1 MNNDSPRS
9 RSRHISLPLAVLAI
23 TLALSACRRE
33 PEAAPPA
40 DATAPAAAPTA
51 TAPAP
56 APTQTVPT
64 ASPGSVPVTAD
75 NFVRAESDRYFAN
88 LVKQGGL
95 GKVFHHREPASIDDQ
110 GVVRLNRDTLYS
122 SAVFDLDAGPVTITL
137 PDAGDRFM
145 SMQVI
150 DEDQYTTQ
158 VNYKPG
164 DYTLSRGKDGTRYVV
179 VGIRTL
185 VDPANPEDVAKVHAL
200 QDAIRIQ
207 QAAPGSFDVPKWDTV
222 SQDKVRAALLTLAA
236 TLPDTRNMFG
246 TRDTVDPVRRVIG
259 AASAWGGNPDK
270 DAMYLNVVPASN
282 DGKTVYR
289 LHVAD
294 VPVDGFW
301 SVSLYN
307 AEGYY
312 EKNPQN
318 AYAVNNLTAKKN
330 ADGSVDIQFGGCDG
344 QVANCLPTM
353 PGWNYMVRLY
363 RPRAELLDG
372 RWSFPEAVPVQ

>member
-1 MNNDSPRS
+1 MNHDVS
-9 RSRHISLPLAVLAI
+9 RKPHFALPLIALAFVV
-23 TLALSACRRE
+23 ALSACRGE
-33 PEAAPPA
+33 PDAPAADAASAPPA
-40 DATAPAAAPTA
+40 PASSTAPP
-51 TAPAP
+51 APAP
-56 APTQTVPT
+56 AEPNRAPE
-64 ASPGSVPVTAD
+64 PGSVPVTAD
-75 NFVRAESDRYFAN
+75 NFVRAESDRYLGA
-88 LVKQGGL
+88 LVKEQGL
-95 GKVFHHREPASIDDQ
+95 GKLFHHREPASIDSQ
-110 GVVRLNRDTLYS
+110 TVVRLNRDTLYS
-122 SAVFDLDAGPVTITL
+122 SAVFDLNAGPVTITL

-158 VNYKPG
+158 VNYTPG

-179 VGIRTL
+179 VALRTL
-185 VDPANPEDVAKVHAL
+185 VDPSNPEDVAKVHAL
-200 QDAIRIQ
+200 QDAIKVQ

-222 SQDKVRAALLTLAA
+222 SQDKVRAALLTLAS
-236 TLPDTRNMFG
+236 TLPDTRHMFG

-270 DAMYLNVVPASN
+270 DAMYLNVVPARN
-282 DGKTVYR
+282 DGSTVYR

-318 AYAVNNLTAKKN
+318 AYTLNNLTAKKS
-330 ADGSVDIQFGGCDG
+330 ADGSIDIQFGGCDG
-344 QVANCLPTM
+344 QVPNCLPTM
-353 PGWNYMVRLY
+353 AGWNYMVRLY
-363 RPRAELLDG
+363 RPRAEILEG
-372 RWSFPEAVPVQ
+372 RWTFPDAVPVQ

>member
-1 MNNDSPRS
+1 VNHDVTRKS
-9 RSRHISLPLAVLAI
+9 HFALPLVALAFVV
-23 TLALSACRRE
+23 ALSACRRE
-33 PEAAPPA
+33 PDAPASDAASAPPA
-40 DATAPAAAPTA
+40 PASSTAPP
-51 TAPAP
+51 APAP
-56 APTQTVPT
+56 AEPNRAPE
-64 ASPGSVPVTAD
+64 PGSVPVTAD
-75 NFVRAESDRYFAN
+75 NFVRAESDRYLGA
-88 LVKQGGL
+88 LVKEQGL
-95 GKVFHHREPASIDDQ
+95 GKLFHHREPASIDSQ
-110 GVVRLNRDTLYS
+110 TVVRLNRDTLYS

-158 VNYKPG
+158 VNYTPG

-179 VGIRTL
+179 VALRTL
-185 VDPANPEDVAKVHAL
+185 VDPSNPEDVAKVHAL
-200 QDAIRIQ
+200 QDAIKVQ

-222 SQDKVRAALLTLAA
+222 SQDKVRAALLTLAS
-236 TLPDTRNMFG
+236 TLPDTRHMFG

-270 DAMYLNVVPASN
+270 DAMYLNVVPARN
-282 DGKTVYR
+282 DGSTVYR

-312 EKNPQN
+312 QKNPQN
-318 AYAVNNLTAKKN
+318 VYTLNNLTAKKS
-330 ADGSVDIQFGGCDG
+330 ADGSIDIQFGGCDG
-344 QVANCLPTM
+344 QVPNCLPTM
-353 PGWNYMVRLY
+353 AGWNYMVRLY
-363 RPRAELLDG
+363 RPRAEILEG
-372 RWSFPEAVPVQ
+372 RWTFPDAVPVQ